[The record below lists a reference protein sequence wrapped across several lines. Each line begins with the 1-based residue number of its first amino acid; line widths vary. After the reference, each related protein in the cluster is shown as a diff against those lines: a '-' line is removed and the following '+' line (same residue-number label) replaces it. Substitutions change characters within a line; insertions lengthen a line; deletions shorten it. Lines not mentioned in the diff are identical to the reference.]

1 VESLFSKTGEDVK
14 QDFQISL
21 IFTFPA
27 KGLGPVPKAKVFS
40 SNRLESHGW
49 LTPFRPV

>member
-1 VESLFSKTGEDVK
+1 VESLFSKTGKDVK

-40 SNRLESHGW
+40 SDRLESQGG
-49 LTPFRPV
+49 LPPFRSV